1 MKKLSAMARV
11 TEAGD
16 TAHRLVSLYKSN
28 PALKDEAFLKPLFVE
43 MEEKANALTEAV
55 KRDAVI
61 SQLENADAKR
71 EGAIRV
77 LDRLLKG
84 YKTIPIDSL
93 KAYGVQLSEVFKKY
107 GAKTAQKSYSEET
120 HLIESLLKE
129 LQKPDMMLS
138 VSALMGVSEAVS
150 ELRMKQ
156 DAFAEVRSKYDDSVA
171 KHQTSPS
178 ASTLKKPLFELI
190 NKKLVTYLSAMEIVE
205 KEKFGGFVASSN
217 QIIDSINTNIK
228 ARTKKEKAAKE
239 KPGEKAKK

>member
-16 TAHRLVSLYKSN
+16 TAHRLVSLYKST

-228 ARTKKEKAAKE
+228 ARTKKDKAAKE
-239 KPGEKAKK
+239 KTGEKAKK

>member
-1 MKKLSAMARV
+1 MKKLLSQIRI
-11 TEAGD
+11 TEVGD
-16 TAHRLVSLYKSN
+16 TSHRLVSLYKST
-28 PALKDEAFLKPLFVE
+28 ATLKDEAFLKPLFVE

-55 KRDAVI
+55 RSDAVI

-71 EGAIRV
+71 DGAIRV

-84 YKTIPIDSL
+84 YKTIPLDTL
-93 KAYGVQLSEVFKKY
+93 KAYGVQLSAVFKKY
-107 GAKTAQKSYSEET
+107 GAKTVQKSYSEET

-156 DAFAEVRSKYDDSVA
+156 DTFAEVRSKYDDSVA

-228 ARTKKEKAAKE
+228 ARTKKEKATKE

>member
-1 MKKLSAMARV
+1 MKKLLSQIRI
-11 TEAGD
+11 TEVGD
-16 TAHRLVSLYKSN
+16 TSHRLVSLYKST
-28 PALKDEAFLKPLFVE
+28 ATLKDEAFLKPLFVE

-71 EGAIRV
+71 DGAIRV

-84 YKTIPIDSL
+84 YKTIPLDTL
-93 KAYGVQLSEVFKKY
+93 KAYGVQLSAVFKKY
-107 GAKTAQKSYSEET
+107 GAKTVQKSYSEET

-156 DAFAEVRSKYDDSVA
+156 DTFAEVRSKYDDSVA

-228 ARTKKEKAAKE
+228 ARTKKEKATKE

>member
-1 MKKLSAMARV
+1 MEKLSTQARV
-11 TEAGD
+11 SEIGD
-16 TAHRLVSLYKSN
+16 LALRWVELYRKSPEVN
-28 PALKDEAFLKPLFVE
+28 DDRYLRIFFDEL
-43 MEEKANALTEAV
+43 EKLSGQITDAV
-55 KRDAVI
+55 KRETVF
-61 SQLENADAKR
+61 SKLEDADAQRDKALR
-71 EGAIRV
+71 ALGKIFS
-77 LDRLLKG
+77 G
-84 YKTIPIDSL
+84 YKNIALPHIQQHGE
-93 KAYGVQLSEVFKKY
+93 KLSEVFKKY

-138 VSALMGVSEAVS
+138 VSALMGVSEAVA

>member
-1 MKKLSAMARV
+1 MKKLLSQIRI
-11 TEAGD
+11 TEVGD
-16 TAHRLVSLYKSN
+16 TAHRLVSLYKST
-28 PALKDEAFLKPLFVE
+28 ATLKDEAFLKPLFVE
-43 MEEKANALTEAV
+43 MEEKGNALTEAV

-71 EGAIRV
+71 DGAIRV

-228 ARTKKEKAAKE
+228 ARTKKEKATKE